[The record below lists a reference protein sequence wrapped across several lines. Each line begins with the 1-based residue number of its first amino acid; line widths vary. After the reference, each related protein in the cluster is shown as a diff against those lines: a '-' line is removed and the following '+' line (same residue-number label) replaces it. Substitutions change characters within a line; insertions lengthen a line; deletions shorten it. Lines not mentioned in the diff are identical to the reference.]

1 MENET
6 NSNLEAGL
14 YPAMARRRMPL
25 ILMALWLVN
34 IGLFFFYFLRFGWM
48 DV

>member
-1 MENET
+1 M

-14 YPAMARRRMPL
+14 SSVVDRRRMPL

-34 IGLFFFYFLRFGWM
+34 IGLFFFYFLRFGWV
-48 DV
+48 DVNW